1 MFLATTLP
9 TARMIESADDITA
22 ALMAPRATTD
32 TAVGHKY
39 WRTMGRIDSQSVSL
53 KGNVPS

>member
-22 ALMAPRATTD
+22 ALMAPRAITD

-39 WRTMGRIDSQSVSL
+39 
-53 KGNVPS
+53 